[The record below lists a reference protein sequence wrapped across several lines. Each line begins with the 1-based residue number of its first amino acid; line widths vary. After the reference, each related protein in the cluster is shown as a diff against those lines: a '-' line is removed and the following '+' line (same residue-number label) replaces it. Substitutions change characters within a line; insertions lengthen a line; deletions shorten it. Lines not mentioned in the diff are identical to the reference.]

1 MQRRRA
7 PLPCRTREDDP
18 RGRRGADWSRPTAAR
33 QSGRPLSAL
42 LLTNGHAELLE
53 ACIGHPISHTMR
65 CYQYTPNINL
75 SSK

>member
-1 MQRRRA
+1 MIH
-7 PLPCRTREDDP
+7 EDESTP
-18 RGRRGADWSRPTAAR
+18 IGWTHGRSPIRPA
-33 QSGRPLSAL
+33 SSAL